1 MDFLI
6 VPTVG
11 FRLLFVLVILGHQRR
26 QLISLSVTTNPT
38 AEWIARQ
45 ITDAFPWNEAPD
57 YTHPGPRRILRPRC
71 HQASF
76 CHGHP

>member
-11 FRLLFVLVILGHQRR
+11 FRLLYVLVILEHQRR
-26 QLISLSVTTNPT
+26 RLMSLSVMANPT

-45 ITDAFPWNEAPD
+45 ITTRP
-57 YTHPGPRRILRPRC
+57 ILGGLHHEYCRT
-71 HQASF
+71 
-76 CHGHP
+76 